1 MRWVGCRTSRLGWT
15 GRGISRKWPSGLGL
29 GGCWIQ
35 SQGVGETFSVQGVQ
49 GVALLTGK
57 QVVIFTELRSIKN
70 NWRAGPVA

>member
-35 SQGVGETFSVQGVQ
+35 SQGVGETCSVQGVQ

-57 QVVIFTELRSIKN
+57 QVLKLKRGSACSLQTINICF
-70 NWRAGPVA
+70 